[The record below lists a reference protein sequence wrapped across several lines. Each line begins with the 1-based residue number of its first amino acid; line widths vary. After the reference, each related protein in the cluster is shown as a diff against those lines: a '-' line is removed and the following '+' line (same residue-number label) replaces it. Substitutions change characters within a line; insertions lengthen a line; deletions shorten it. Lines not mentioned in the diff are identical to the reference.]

1 MMLELLNTPKGDP
14 ILSVMT
20 AFQKDTRHEKIDL
33 GIGIY
38 KDENGQTPVMQAVR
52 NAAVTMA
59 ITEDSKSYVGLVGD
73 ERFNTAVQG
82 LVLNETEAISR
93 ASTLQTPG
101 ASGALRMLA
110 DLIKMARPAARVWIS
125 NPSYIN
131 HRSIMEKAG
140 LQVFEYPY
148 LDLRTKQVNEDA
160 MMKVVETLG
169 CEDVLLIHGCCHNPS
184 GADLSLLAW
193 EKIAELAQK
202 NGFLPFIDIAYQ
214 GLGDEMDKDARGLR
228 MLVDKVDE
236 ALISTSCSKNFGI
249 YRERTGAAIVI
260 GKKLQKAKDARIH
273 MGELA
278 RGAYSMPPAHGAAI
292 VAKVLNDD
300 ILKKQW
306 LLELDQM
313 RNRILSLREGLVS
326 TFRNHTGS
334 NRFDYIDLHKGMFS
348 MTGLNEVQ
356 RQALQTEHGIYLIG
370 GGRINIA
377 GLQENQISRVVS
389 AFIAVGA

>member
-1 MMLELLNTPKGDP
+1 MLELLNAPQGDP

-20 AFQKDTRHEKIDL
+20 AYQEDIRPDKIDL

-38 KDENGQTPVMQAVR
+38 KDENGQTPIMHSVR
-52 NAAVTMA
+52 NAAVTLA
-59 ITEDSKSYVGLVGD
+59 VSEESKSYVGLVGD
-73 ERFNTAVQG
+73 EQFNTAMQD
-82 LVLNETEAISR
+82 LVLKGTKAILR

-110 DLIKMARPAARVWIS
+110 DLIKMARPNARVWLS

-131 HRSIMEKAG
+131 HRPIMEKAG

-148 LDLRTKQVNEDA
+148 LDVTTKQVDEEA
-160 MMKVVETLG
+160 MLRVVETLG

-184 GADLSLLAW
+184 GADLSFEAW
-193 EKIAELAQK
+193 EKIAQLAQK

-214 GLGDEMDKDARGLR
+214 GLGDDMDKDAKGLR

-236 ALISTSCSKNFGI
+236 ALISTSCSKNFGL
-249 YRERTGAAIVI
+249 YRERTGAVIVI
-260 GKKLQKAKDARIH
+260 GKILQKAKDTRII

-278 RGAYSMPPAHGAAI
+278 RGSYSMPPSHGAAI
-292 VAKVLNDD
+292 VAKILNDT

-306 LLELDQM
+306 QQELEEM
-313 RNRILSLREGLVS
+313 RNRVLGLRKGLVNA
-326 TFRNHTGS
+326 FRKQTDS
-334 NRFDYIDLHKGMFS
+334 NRFDYIGLHKGMFS
-348 MTGLNEVQ
+348 MTGLNEEQ
-356 RQALQTEHGIYLIG
+356 IQSLQKDHSIYLIR

-377 GLQENQISRVVS
+377 GLQEHQIDKVVS